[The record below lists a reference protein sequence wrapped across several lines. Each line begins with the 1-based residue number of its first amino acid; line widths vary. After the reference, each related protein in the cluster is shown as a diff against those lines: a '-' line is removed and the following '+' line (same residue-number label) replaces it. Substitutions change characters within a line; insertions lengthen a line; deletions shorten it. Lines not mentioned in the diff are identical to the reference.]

1 MGSGNTKL
9 EQQIKMQHGD
19 LHTVAGQCP
28 TTFVE
33 DWKIFEK
40 WAKIKRFWLLAYIYI
55 FPIIVPKPF

>member
-1 MGSGNTKL
+1 
-9 EQQIKMQHGD
+9 MQHGD